1 VDSEITI
8 VGAGIVGSSLA
19 CLLSKQGIKVT
30 LLDRGNPLNL
40 SKRSVLQDRTLAL
53 NLASIDLFKELNI
66 WNEIKKR
73 TTPFNRMFVW
83 DSEGSSPL
91 EFLAEEIKKKE
102 LGYVI
107 SNNTILKSL
116 NKLIQDSPEITLRQ
130 QTELS
135 GINIKE
141 KEISISLLGGEGV
154 SSKLIIGADG
164 INSTLR
170 KKAKIKTRTW
180 SYDQRAFVAGL
191 KTEKFHDYTAW
202 QVFTPKGPI
211 ALLPF
216 DLMEEGS
223 NISLVWSAEIDY
235 AEKLQKLTQK
245 EFVIELEE
253 KTEQILG
260 KIDLKTD
267 IRSFP
272 LNQLHAKNYF
282 SERVALVGDSAH
294 SFHPLAG
301 QGLNIGLSDV
311 TSLSTV
317 LIKARRSG
325 LDIGSK
331 RTLQDYERSRK
342 IPNLTMAAM
351 MELFKEG
358 FETSDPWV
366 KLARNFAFNMASKS
380 SALKKRV
387 IKEAA
392 GIT

>member
-1 VDSEITI
+1 MDSEITI

-19 CLLSKQGIKVT
+19 CLLSKQGVKVT
-30 LLDRGNPLNL
+30 LLDRGSPLSL
-40 SKRSVLQDRTLAL
+40 SKSSILQDRTLAL
-53 NLASIDLFKELNI
+53 NLSSVDLFKELNI
-66 WNEIKKR
+66 WNELKNL
-73 TTPFNRMFVW
+73 TTPFKRMFVW
-83 DSEGSSPL
+83 DSKGSSPL

-102 LGYVI
+102 LGYII

-116 NKLIQDSPEITLRQ
+116 NKLIQDSPKITLKQ

-135 GINIKE
+135 GIDIKE
-141 KEISISLLGGEGV
+141 NEICISFLSGERI

-191 KTEKFHDYTAW
+191 KTEKFHEYTAW
-202 QVFTPKGPI
+202 QLFTPTGPI

-216 DLMEEGS
+216 DLMEGS

-245 EFVIELEE
+245 EFVKELEE

-272 LNQLHAKNYF
+272 LNQLHAKSYF
-282 SERVALVGDSAH
+282 SERIALVGDSAH

-311 TSLSTV
+311 TSLSAV

-331 RTLQDYERSRK
+331 RTLKDYERSRK
-342 IPNLTMAAM
+342 IPNLTMAAL

-366 KLARNFAFNMASKS
+366 KLARNFAFKMATKNST
-380 SALKKRV
+380 LKKRV

>member
-1 VDSEITI
+1 MDSEITV
-8 VGAGIVGSSLA
+8 VGAGIVGSALA

-30 LLDRGNPLNL
+30 LVDRGSPLNL
-40 SKRSVLQDRTLAL
+40 SKSSILQDRTLAL
-53 NLASIDLFKELNI
+53 NLSSIALFKELNI
-66 WNEIKKR
+66 WNELKKQ
-73 TTPFNRMFVW
+73 TTPFQRMFVW
-83 DSEGSSPL
+83 DSKGSSPL

-130 QTELS
+130 QT
-135 GINIKE
+135 
-141 KEISISLLGGEGV
+141 
-154 SSKLIIGADG
+154 D
-164 INSTLR
+164 
-170 KKAKIKTRTW
+170 
-180 SYDQRAFVAGL
+180 VAEL

-216 DLMEEGS
+216 DFNEGS

-235 AEKLQKLTQK
+235 ADKLQKLTPE
-245 EFVIELEE
+245 EFVKELEE
-253 KTEQILG
+253 RTEQILG

-311 TSLSTV
+311 TSLSAV

-331 RTLQDYERSRK
+331 RTLKDYERSRK
-342 IPNLTMAAM
+342 VPNLTMAAM

-366 KLARNFAFNMASKS
+366 KLARNFAFSIATKS
-380 SALKKRV
+380 STLKKRV

>member
-1 VDSEITI
+1 MDSEITV
-8 VGAGIVGSSLA
+8 VGAGVVGSSLA

-30 LLDRGNPLNL
+30 LLDRGSPLSI
-40 SKRSVLQDRTLAL
+40 SKSSILQDRTLAL
-53 NLASIDLFKELNI
+53 NLSSIDLFKELSI
-66 WNEIKKR
+66 WSELKKR
-73 TTPFNRMFVW
+73 STPLKRMFVW

-91 EFLAEEIKKKE
+91 EFVAEEIKKKE
-102 LGYVI
+102 LGCII

-116 NKLIQDSPEITLRQ
+116 CKHIQDSPEITLRQ

-135 GINIKE
+135 GIDLNE
-141 KEISISLLGGEGV
+141 KDASVYFEGGERIN
-154 SSKLIIGADG
+154 SKLIIGADG

-211 ALLPF
+211 AFLPF
-216 DLMEEGS
+216 DLIEGS
-223 NISLVWSAEIDY
+223 NISLVWSAEIEY
-235 AEKLQKLTQK
+235 AEKLQKLSQK
-245 EFVIELEE
+245 EFIKELED

-260 KIDLKTD
+260 RIDLKTD

-282 SERVALVGDSAH
+282 SERMVLVGDSAH

-311 TSLSTV
+311 TSLCEV
-317 LIKARRSG
+317 LIRARRKG
-325 LDIGSK
+325 LDIGSE
-331 RTLQDYERSRK
+331 RTLKDYERSRK

-358 FETSDPWV
+358 FETSDPWI
-366 KLARNFAFNMASKS
+366 KLARNFAFNMATKS
-380 SALKKRV
+380 NTLKKRV

>member
-1 VDSEITI
+1 MDSEITV
-8 VGAGIVGSSLA
+8 VGAGVVGSSLA

-30 LLDRGNPLNL
+30 LLDRGSTLSL
-40 SKRSVLQDRTLAL
+40 SKSSVLQDRTLAL
-53 NLASIDLFKELNI
+53 NLSSIDLFKELNI
-66 WNEIKKR
+66 WNELKKQ
-73 TTPFNRMFVW
+73 TTPFKRMFVW
-83 DSEGSSPL
+83 DSKGSSPL

-102 LGYVI
+102 LGYII

-116 NKLIQDSPEITLRQ
+116 NKLIQDSPKITLKQ

-135 GINIKE
+135 GIDIKE
-141 KEISISLLGGEGV
+141 NEICISFLGGERI

-202 QVFTPKGPI
+202 QLFTPTGPI

-216 DLMEEGS
+216 DLMEGS

-245 EFVIELEE
+245 EFVKELEE

-272 LNQLHAKNYF
+272 LNQLHAKSYF
-282 SERVALVGDSAH
+282 SERIALVGDSAH

-311 TSLSTV
+311 TSLSAV
-317 LIKARRSG
+317 LIKERRRG
-325 LDIGSK
+325 QDIGSQ
-331 RTLQDYERSRK
+331 RTLNDYESSRK

-366 KLARNFAFNMASKS
+366 KLGRNFAFNMATKS
-380 SALKKRV
+380 STLKKRV

>member
-1 VDSEITI
+1 MDSEITV
-8 VGAGIVGSSLA
+8 VGAGVVGSSLA

-30 LLDRGNPLNL
+30 LLDRGSPLSL
-40 SKRSVLQDRTLAL
+40 SKSSILQDRTLAL
-53 NLASIDLFKELNI
+53 NLSSINLFKELNI
-66 WNEIKKR
+66 WHELKKQ
-73 TTPFNRMFVW
+73 TTPFERMFVW
-83 DSEGSSPL
+83 DSKGSSPL

-102 LGYVI
+102 LGYII

-116 NKLIQDSPEITLRQ
+116 NKLIQDSPKITLKQ

-135 GINIKE
+135 GIDIKE
-141 KEISISLLGGEGV
+141 NEICISFLGGERI

-191 KTEKFHDYTAW
+191 KTEKFHEYTAW
-202 QVFTPKGPI
+202 QLFTPTGPI

-216 DLMEEGS
+216 DLMEGS

-245 EFVIELEE
+245 EFVKELEE

-272 LNQLHAKNYF
+272 LNQLHAKSYF
-282 SERVALVGDSAH
+282 SERIALVGDSAH

-311 TSLSTV
+311 TSLSAV

-331 RTLQDYERSRK
+331 RTLKDYERSRK
-342 IPNLTMAAM
+342 IPNLTMAAL

-366 KLARNFAFNMASKS
+366 KLARNFAFNMATKNST
-380 SALKKRV
+380 LKKRV

>member
-1 VDSEITI
+1 MDSEITI

-30 LLDRGNPLNL
+30 LIDRGSPLSIPKS
-40 SKRSVLQDRTLAL
+40 SKLPDRTLAL
-53 NLASIDLFKELNI
+53 NLSSIDLFKELNI
-66 WNEIKKR
+66 WNELNKQS
-73 TTPFNRMFVW
+73 TPFTRMFVW
-83 DSEGSSPL
+83 DSKGSSPL

-116 NKLIQDSPEITLRQ
+116 NKYIQDSPEITLRQ

-135 GINIKE
+135 GINVNE
-141 KEISISLLGGEGV
+141 KEVSISFSGGEKIN
-154 SSKLIIGADG
+154 SELIIGADG

-180 SYDQRAFVAGL
+180 SYDQRAFVAEL

-202 QVFTPKGPI
+202 QIFTPKGPI

-216 DLMEEGS
+216 DLIEGS

-235 AEKLQKLTQK
+235 AEKLQKLTKK
-245 EFVIELEE
+245 EFVKELEE
-253 KTEQILG
+253 KTEKILG
-260 KIDLKTD
+260 KIDLKTE

-282 SERVALVGDSAH
+282 SERIALVGDSAH

-311 TSLSTV
+311 TSLSDV
-317 LIKARRSG
+317 LIKARRRG
-325 LDIGSK
+325 VDIGSK
-331 RTLQDYERSRK
+331 RTLKDYERSRK
-342 IPNLTMAAM
+342 IPNLTMTAM
-351 MELFKEG
+351 MELFKDG
-358 FETSDPWV
+358 YAT
-366 KLARNFAFNMASKS
+366 
-380 SALKKRV
+380 
-387 IKEAA
+387 
-392 GIT
+392 

>member
-1 VDSEITI
+1 MDSEITI

-30 LLDRGNPLNL
+30 LIDRGSPLSIPKS
-40 SKRSVLQDRTLAL
+40 SKLPDRTLAL
-53 NLASIDLFKELNI
+53 NLSSIDLFKELNI
-66 WNEIKKR
+66 WNELNKQS
-73 TTPFNRMFVW
+73 TPFTRMFVW
-83 DSEGSSPL
+83 DSKGSSPL

-116 NKLIQDSPEITLRQ
+116 NNHIQDSPEITLRQ

-135 GINIKE
+135 GIIVNE
-141 KEISISLLGGEGV
+141 KQVSISFLGGEKIN
-154 SSKLIIGADG
+154 SELIIGADG
-164 INSTLR
+164 VNSTLR

-180 SYDQRAFVAGL
+180 SYDQRAFVAEL
-191 KTEKFHDYTAW
+191 NTEKFHDYTAW
-202 QVFTPKGPI
+202 QIFTPNGPI

-216 DLMEEGS
+216 DSIEGS
-223 NISLVWSAEIDY
+223 NISLVWSVEIDY
-235 AEKLQKLTQK
+235 AEKLQKLTKK
-245 EFVIELEE
+245 EFVKELEE

-260 KIDLKTD
+260 KIELKTE
-267 IRSFP
+267 IKSFP

-282 SERVALVGDSAH
+282 SERIALVGDAAH

-311 TSLSTV
+311 TSLSDV
-317 LIKARRSG
+317 LIKARRRG
-325 LDIGSK
+325 MDIGSK
-331 RTLQDYERSRK
+331 RTLKDYERSRK
-342 IPNLTMAAM
+342 IPNLTMTAM

-358 FETSDPWV
+358 FATSNPWV
-366 KLARNFAFNMASKS
+366 KLARNFSFNVTTKS
-380 SALKKRV
+380 STLKKRV

>member
-1 VDSEITI
+1 MDSEITV
-8 VGAGIVGSSLA
+8 VGAGVVGSSLA

-30 LLDRGNPLNL
+30 LLDRGSPLSL
-40 SKRSVLQDRTLAL
+40 SKSSILQERTLAL
-53 NLASIDLFKELNI
+53 NLSSVNLFKELNI
-66 WNEIKKR
+66 WHELKKQ
-73 TTPFNRMFVW
+73 TTPFERMFVW
-83 DSEGSSPL
+83 DSKGSSPL
-91 EFLAEEIKKKE
+91 EFLAEEVKKKE
-102 LGYVI
+102 LGYII

-116 NKLIQDSPEITLRQ
+116 NKLIQDSPKITLKQ

-135 GINIKE
+135 GIDIKE
-141 KEISISLLGGEGV
+141 NEICISFLGGERI

-191 KTEKFHDYTAW
+191 KTEKFHEYTAW
-202 QVFTPKGPI
+202 QLFTPTGPI

-216 DLMEEGS
+216 DLMEGS

-245 EFVIELEE
+245 EFVKELEE

-272 LNQLHAKNYF
+272 LNQLHAKSYF
-282 SERVALVGDSAH
+282 SERIALVGDSAH

-311 TSLSTV
+311 TSLSAV

-331 RTLQDYERSRK
+331 RTLKDYERSRK
-342 IPNLTMAAM
+342 IPNLTMAAL

-366 KLARNFAFNMASKS
+366 KLARNFAFNMATKNST
-380 SALKKRV
+380 LKKRV

>member
-1 VDSEITI
+1 
-8 VGAGIVGSSLA
+8 
-19 CLLSKQGIKVT
+19 
-30 LLDRGNPLNL
+30 
-40 SKRSVLQDRTLAL
+40 
-53 NLASIDLFKELNI
+53 
-66 WNEIKKR
+66 
-73 TTPFNRMFVW
+73 MFVW
-83 DSEGSSPL
+83 DSKGSSPL
-91 EFLAEEIKKKE
+91 EFLAEEIKKKD

-116 NKLIQDSPEITLRQ
+116 NKLIQDSPKITLKQ

-135 GINIKE
+135 GIDIKE
-141 KEISISLLGGEGV
+141 NEISISFLGGERI

-202 QVFTPKGPI
+202 QVFTPTGPI

-216 DLMEEGS
+216 DLMEGS

-245 EFVIELEE
+245 EFVKELEE

-272 LNQLHAKNYF
+272 LNQLHAKSYF
-282 SERVALVGDSAH
+282 SERIALVGDSAH

-311 TSLSTV
+311 TSLSAV
-317 LIKARRSG
+317 LIKERRRG
-325 LDIGSK
+325 QDIGSQ
-331 RTLQDYERSRK
+331 RTLKDYESSRK

-366 KLARNFAFNMASKS
+366 KLGRNFAFNMATKS
-380 SALKKRV
+380 STLKKRV

>member
-1 VDSEITI
+1 MDSEITI

-30 LLDRGNPLNL
+30 LIDRGSPLSIPKS
-40 SKRSVLQDRTLAL
+40 SKLPDRTLAL
-53 NLASIDLFKELNI
+53 NLSSIDLFKEMNI
-66 WNEIKKR
+66 WNELNKQS
-73 TTPFNRMFVW
+73 TPFTRMFVW
-83 DSEGSSPL
+83 DSKGSSPL

-116 NKLIQDSPEITLRQ
+116 NKYIQDSPEITLRQ

-135 GINIKE
+135 GINVNE
-141 KEISISLLGGEGV
+141 KEVSISFLGGEKIN
-154 SSKLIIGADG
+154 SELIVGADG

-180 SYDQRAFVAGL
+180 SYDQRAFVAEL

-202 QVFTPKGPI
+202 QIFTPKGPI

-216 DLMEEGS
+216 DLIEGS

-235 AEKLQKLTQK
+235 AEKLQKLTKK
-245 EFVIELEE
+245 EFVKELEE

-260 KIDLKTD
+260 KIDLKTE

-282 SERVALVGDSAH
+282 SERIALVGDSAH

-311 TSLSTV
+311 TSLSDV
-317 LIKARRSG
+317 LIKARRRG
-325 LDIGSK
+325 VDIGSK
-331 RTLQDYERSRK
+331 RTLKDYERSRK
-342 IPNLTMAAM
+342 IPNLTMTAM

-358 FETSDPWV
+358 FATSDPWV
-366 KLARNFAFNMASKS
+366 KLARNFAFNVTTKS

>member
-1 VDSEITI
+1 
-8 VGAGIVGSSLA
+8 
-19 CLLSKQGIKVT
+19 
-30 LLDRGNPLNL
+30 
-40 SKRSVLQDRTLAL
+40 
-53 NLASIDLFKELNI
+53 
-66 WNEIKKR
+66 
-73 TTPFNRMFVW
+73 M
-83 DSEGSSPL
+83 
-91 EFLAEEIKKKE
+91 
-102 LGYVI
+102 
-107 SNNTILKSL
+107 
-116 NKLIQDSPEITLRQ
+116 
-130 QTELS
+130 
-135 GINIKE
+135 
-141 KEISISLLGGEGV
+141 
-154 SSKLIIGADG
+154 
-164 INSTLR
+164 
-170 KKAKIKTRTW
+170 
-180 SYDQRAFVAGL
+180 
-191 KTEKFHDYTAW
+191 
-202 QVFTPKGPI
+202 
-211 ALLPF
+211 
-216 DLMEEGS
+216 EGS
-223 NISLVWSAEIDY
+223 NISLVWSAETDY

-311 TSLSTV
+311 TSLSAV

-331 RTLQDYERSRK
+331 RTLKDYERSRK

-351 MELFKEG
+351 MELFKER

-366 KLARNFAFNMASKS
+366 KLARNFAFNMATKS

-392 GIT
+392 GII

>member
-1 VDSEITI
+1 VDSEITV
-8 VGAGIVGSSLA
+8 VGANVVGSSLA

-30 LLDRGNPLNL
+30 LLDRGSPLNL
-40 SKRSVLQDRTLAL
+40 SKSSTLQDRTLAL
-53 NLASIDLFKELNI
+53 NLSSIDLFKELNI
-66 WNEIKKR
+66 WNELKKQS
-73 TTPFNRMFVW
+73 TPFKRMFVW
-83 DSEGSSPL
+83 DSKGSSPL
-91 EFLAEEIKKKE
+91 EFLAKDIKKKE

-107 SNNTILKSL
+107 SNNTILRSL
-116 NKLIQDSPEITLRQ
+116 NKLIQDSPEITLKQ
-130 QTELS
+130 ETELS

-141 KEISISLLGGEGV
+141 KQISISLLGDERL

-191 KTEKFHDYTAW
+191 KTEKFHNYTAW

-216 DLMEEGS
+216 DLIEGS

-245 EFVIELEE
+245 EFVKELEE

-272 LNQLHAKNYF
+272 LKQLHAKNYF
-282 SERVALVGDSAH
+282 SQRVALVGDSAH

-301 QGLNIGLSDV
+301 QGLNTGLSDV
-311 TSLSTV
+311 TSLNAV
-317 LIKARRSG
+317 LIKARRKG
-325 LDIGSK
+325 LDIGSE
-331 RTLQDYERSRK
+331 RTLKDYERSRK

-366 KLARNFAFNMASKS
+366 KLARNFAFNLATKS
-380 SALKKRV
+380 NTLKKRV

>member
-1 VDSEITI
+1 MDSEITI

-19 CLLSKQGIKVT
+19 RLLSKQGIKVT
-30 LLDRGNPLNL
+30 LIDRGSPLSIPKS
-40 SKRSVLQDRTLAL
+40 SKLPDRTLAL
-53 NLASIDLFKELNI
+53 NLSSIDLFKELNI
-66 WNEIKKR
+66 WNELNKR
-73 TTPFNRMFVW
+73 STPFTRMFVW
-83 DSEGSSPL
+83 DSKGSSPL

-116 NKLIQDSPEITLRQ
+116 NKLIQDSPEINLRQ

-135 GINIKE
+135 GINVNE
-141 KEISISLLGGEGV
+141 KEVSISLWGGEKIN
-154 SSKLIIGADG
+154 SKLIIGADG
-164 INSTLR
+164 VNSTLR

-180 SYDQRAFVAGL
+180 SYDQRAFVAEL

-202 QVFTPKGPI
+202 QIFTPKGPI

-216 DLMEEGS
+216 DLIEGS
-223 NISLVWSAEIDY
+223 NISLVWSAEKDY
-235 AEKLQKLTQK
+235 AEKLQKLTKK
-245 EFVIELEE
+245 EFVKELEE

-260 KIDLKTD
+260 KIELKTE

-282 SERVALVGDSAH
+282 SERIALVGDSAH

-311 TSLSTV
+311 TSLSDV
-317 LIKARRSG
+317 LIKARRRG
-325 LDIGSK
+325 VDIGSK
-331 RTLQDYERSRK
+331 RALKDYERSRK
-342 IPNLTMAAM
+342 IPNLTMTAM

-358 FETSDPWV
+358 FATSDPWV
-366 KLARNFAFNMASKS
+366 KLARNFAFNVTTKS
-380 SALKKRV
+380 STLKKRV

>member
-1 VDSEITI
+1 MDSEITV
-8 VGAGIVGSSLA
+8 VGAGVVGSSLA
-19 CLLSKQGIKVT
+19 CLLSNRGIKVT
-30 LLDRGNPLNL
+30 LLDQGSPLSL
-40 SKRSVLQDRTLAL
+40 SKNSIPQDRTLAL
-53 NLASIDLFKELNI
+53 NLSSIYLLKELNI
-66 WNEIKKR
+66 WNELKKQA
-73 TTPFNRMFVW
+73 TPFKRMFVW
-83 DSEGSSPL
+83 DSKGSSPL
-91 EFLAEEIKKKE
+91 EFLAEEIKKEE

-107 SNNTILKSL
+107 SNNKILKSL
-116 NKLIQDSPEITLRQ
+116 NKLIQDSPEITLKQ

-141 KEISISLLGGEGV
+141 KEVSISFLGGERIT
-154 SSKLIIGADG
+154 SKLIIGADG

-202 QVFTPKGPI
+202 QVFTPTGPI

-216 DLMEEGS
+216 DLVEGS
-223 NISLVWSAEIDY
+223 NISLVWSAESNY
-235 AEKLQKLTQK
+235 AEKLQKLTQR
-245 EFVIELEE
+245 EFVKELER
-253 KTEQILG
+253 KTEKILG

-272 LNQLHAKNYF
+272 LNQLHAKDYF

-301 QGLNIGLSDV
+301 QGLNRGLSDV
-311 TSLSTV
+311 TSLSDV
-317 LIKARRSG
+317 LVKARRSG

-331 RTLQDYERSRK
+331 KTLKDYERTRRL
-342 IPNLTMAAM
+342 PNLTMAAM

-358 FETSDPWV
+358 FETSDPWI
-366 KLARNFAFNMASKS
+366 KLARNFAFNIAAKN

>member
-1 VDSEITI
+1 MDSEITI

-30 LLDRGNPLNL
+30 LLHRGSPLNL
-40 SKRSVLQDRTLAL
+40 SKSPVLQDRTLAL

-66 WNEIKKR
+66 WNELKKR
-73 TTPFNRMFVW
+73 TTPFKRMFVW

-170 KKAKIKTRTW
+170 KKANIKTRTW
-180 SYDQRAFVAGL
+180 SYDQLAFVAEL

-216 DLMEEGS
+216 DLMEGS
-223 NISLVWSAEIDY
+223 NISLVWSAETDY

-311 TSLSTV
+311 TSLSAV

-331 RTLQDYERSRK
+331 RTLKDYERSRK

>member
-1 VDSEITI
+1 MDSEITV
-8 VGAGIVGSSLA
+8 VGAGIVGSALA
-19 CLLSKQGIKVT
+19 CLLSKQGIKVN
-30 LLDRGNPLNL
+30 LVDRGSPLSL
-40 SKRSVLQDRTLAL
+40 SKGSILQDRTLAL
-53 NLASIDLFKELNI
+53 NLSSINLFKELNI
-66 WNEIKKR
+66 WHELKKQ
-73 TTPFNRMFVW
+73 TTPFKRMFVW
-83 DSEGSSPL
+83 DSKGSSPL

-102 LGYVI
+102 LGYII

-116 NKLIQDSPEITLRQ
+116 NKLIQDSPKITLKQ

-135 GINIKE
+135 GIDIKE
-141 KEISISLLGGEGV
+141 NEIYISFLGGERI

-191 KTEKFHDYTAW
+191 KTEKFHEYTAW
-202 QVFTPKGPI
+202 QLFTPTGPI

-216 DLMEEGS
+216 DLMKGS

-245 EFVIELEE
+245 EFVKELEE

-272 LNQLHAKNYF
+272 LNQLHAKSYF
-282 SERVALVGDSAH
+282 SERIALVGDSAH

-311 TSLSTV
+311 TSLSAV

-331 RTLQDYERSRK
+331 RTL
-342 IPNLTMAAM
+342 
-351 MELFKEG
+351 
-358 FETSDPWV
+358 
-366 KLARNFAFNMASKS
+366 
-380 SALKKRV
+380 
-387 IKEAA
+387 
-392 GIT
+392 

>member
-1 VDSEITI
+1 MDSEITV
-8 VGAGIVGSSLA
+8 VGAGVVGSSLA

-30 LLDRGNPLNL
+30 LLDRGSPLSL
-40 SKRSVLQDRTLAL
+40 SKSSILQERTLAL
-53 NLASIDLFKELNI
+53 NLYSVNLFKELNI
-66 WNEIKKR
+66 WHELKKQ
-73 TTPFNRMFVW
+73 TTPFKRMFVW
-83 DSEGSSPL
+83 DSKGSSPL

-102 LGYVI
+102 LGYII

-116 NKLIQDSPEITLRQ
+116 NKLIQDSPKITLKQ

-135 GINIKE
+135 GIDIKE
-141 KEISISLLGGEGV
+141 NEIGISFLGGERI

-191 KTEKFHDYTAW
+191 KTEKFHEYTAW
-202 QVFTPKGPI
+202 QLFTPTGPI

-216 DLMEEGS
+216 DLMEGS

-245 EFVIELEE
+245 EFVKELEE

-272 LNQLHAKNYF
+272 LNQLHAKSYF
-282 SERVALVGDSAH
+282 SERIALVGDSAH

-311 TSLSTV
+311 TSLSAV

-331 RTLQDYERSRK
+331 RTLKDYERSRK
-342 IPNLTMAAM
+342 IPNLTMAAL

-366 KLARNFAFNMASKS
+366 KLARNFAFNMATKNST
-380 SALKKRV
+380 LKKKV

>member
-1 VDSEITI
+1 MDSEITV
-8 VGAGIVGSSLA
+8 VGAGVVGSSLA

-30 LLDRGNPLNL
+30 LLDRGSPLSL
-40 SKRSVLQDRTLAL
+40 SKSSVLQDRTLAL
-53 NLASIDLFKELNI
+53 NLSSIDLFKELNI
-66 WNEIKKR
+66 WNELKKQ
-73 TTPFNRMFVW
+73 TTPFKRMFVW
-83 DSEGSSPL
+83 DSKGSSPL

-107 SNNTILKSL
+107 SNIAILKSL
-116 NKLIQDSPEITLRQ
+116 NKLIQDSPKITLKQ

-135 GINIKE
+135 GIDIKE
-141 KEISISLLGGEGV
+141 NEISISFLGGERI

-202 QVFTPKGPI
+202 QVFTPTGPI

-216 DLMEEGS
+216 DLMEGS

-245 EFVIELEE
+245 EFVKELEE

-272 LNQLHAKNYF
+272 LNQMHAKSYF
-282 SERVALVGDSAH
+282 SERIVLVGDSAH

-311 TSLSTV
+311 TSLSAV
-317 LIKARRSG
+317 LIKERRRG
-325 LDIGSK
+325 QDIGSQ
-331 RTLQDYERSRK
+331 RTLKDYESSRK

-366 KLARNFAFNMASKS
+366 KLGRNFAFNLATKS
-380 SALKKRV
+380 STLKKRV

>member
-1 VDSEITI
+1 MDSEITI

-30 LLDRGNPLNL
+30 LIDRGSPLSIPKS
-40 SKRSVLQDRTLAL
+40 SKLPDRTLAL
-53 NLASIDLFKELNI
+53 NLSSIDLFKELNI
-66 WNEIKKR
+66 WNELNKQS
-73 TTPFNRMFVW
+73 TPFTRMFVW
-83 DSEGSSPL
+83 DSKGSSPL

-107 SNNTILKSL
+107 SNNRILKSL
-116 NKLIQDSPEITLRQ
+116 NKYIQDSPEITLRQ

-135 GINIKE
+135 GINVNE
-141 KEISISLLGGEGV
+141 KEVSISFLGGEKIN
-154 SSKLIIGADG
+154 SELIIGADG

-180 SYDQRAFVAGL
+180 SYDQRAFVAEL

-202 QVFTPKGPI
+202 QIFTPKGPI

-216 DLMEEGS
+216 DLIEGS

-235 AEKLQKLTQK
+235 AEKLQKLTKK
-245 EFVIELEE
+245 EFVKELEE

-260 KIDLKTD
+260 KIDLKTE

-282 SERVALVGDSAH
+282 SERIALVGDSAH

-311 TSLSTV
+311 TSLSDV
-317 LIKARRSG
+317 LVKARRRG
-325 LDIGSK
+325 VDIGSK
-331 RTLQDYERSRK
+331 RTLKDYERSRK
-342 IPNLTMAAM
+342 IPNLTMTAM

-358 FETSDPWV
+358 FTTSDPWV
-366 KLARNFAFNMASKS
+366 KLARNFAFNVTTKS
-380 SALKKRV
+380 STLKKRV